1 MDSFLSRSGKELP
14 PRYIAAIRQLTTQ
27 LWRRF
32 PSITDPA
39 DRDNCIEHTLK
50 RVADHEEKYGEA
62 PDLLGLIWYI
72 FPQVALSLLRT
83 SRYKLPV
90 DAVPLSILDG
100 LTVNRDVAEQID
112 ARLYAAELLAGLDD
126 RIAEILHLRFFEEL
140 SVADTALKLRM
151 SEANV
156 RQLCHRAVQQLRR
169 EQQPQ
174 SDVTNE

>member
-39 DRDNCIEHTLK
+39 DRDNCIERTLQ
-50 RVADHEEKYGEA
+50 RVAEHEEKHGEA
-62 PDLLGLIWYI
+62 PDLPGLIWYI
-72 FPQVALSLLRT
+72 FPQVAISLLRK

-90 DAVPLSILDG
+90 DFVPQSTLDG
-100 LTVNRDVAEQID
+100 LAVNREAAEEMD

-126 RIAEILHLRFFEEL
+126 RAAAILYLRFVEGF
-140 SVADTALKLRM
+140 SVAETAKKTGV

-156 RQLCHRAVQQLRR
+156 RQSCHRALEQLRQQ
-169 EQQPQ
+169 QQPE
-174 SDVTNE
+174 SEVDSE